1 MDRRR
6 KRELRDL
13 NTRAW
18 NGEKDIYAVNKS
30 LDSSLKKNTAF
41 IKRLRTAISAA
52 TLSTFLQEIRTLSLH
67 KYLSE
72 IISACYEGLCR
83 LKSPGEVEAG
93 VEIVSALHQ
102 RFGPAEFTE
111 FLGWLVGKGLATPEK
126 SLLKSLAA
134 EAREKEEKERIVR
147 QRVLLRVVTELWLV
161 GVLRTLDDVA
171 RPDDASHGKESLSG
185 SSNKA
190 PDTKAKPNGVGKG
203 GGAEPFPLEV
213 LKDLL
218 GHDRDHANLPLLVIF
233 VKAFGWDI
241 LGVREAGYE
250 GRKTVE
256 EDGTTK
262 TTLDATEGEGE
273 NEDGDENDS
282 VEETS
287 PLVDSTED
295 APLASLELQE
305 RFRNILN
312 RYFEDVKAHIIRDQK
327 AIAKQARKDSEAYV
341 KSGQL
346 FEDRQANYEKAL
358 KAQERLVSNAQVL
371 AESIGAEM
379 PDLKDSDDSSAL
391 GNGGIGLVKAG
402 DYLRGEGE
410 GAGIWE
416 DEDERRFY
424 ENLVDLKGKVP
435 GMLLEDGKKK
445 KTDTDEQV
453 GKKVDTSEIIPAE
466 STAPTAKTTDDDQS
480 TAIAN
485 KTIGAQVDALL
496 ARLPDL
502 TNKDLIDEAAIDFCF
517 LNSKASRNRLIKA
530 VQEIPKGRSDLL
542 PSYSRL
548 VATLGKYMPDII
560 KGLVDHLDQEFRSL
574 QRRKEKEFLGQARLG
589 NIRYLAEL
597 TKFGV
602 VPEHVIFHCLKVSL
616 DDFSRMNIEIICNL
630 LENCGRYLLRNPDMS
645 PRMTSFLETLKRK
658 KSVQHIGQQERML
671 IENAVYYVDPPLR
684 PTIQQKE
691 RTPIDLF
698 IRKLVYSDMTT
709 RNYARIIRSI
719 RRLHWEESE
728 VVTILEK
735 VLSKP
740 GKVKYG
746 NIYLLA
752 IVTSALFRYHQGF
765 VITVIDNVLEYIIVG
780 LEQNDFKFNQRRIA
794 EAKYL
799 GELYNFRMVDHPVI
813 FDTMYRILTFG
824 HGGPPVPGRTNPFD
838 MPDDFF
844 RIRLVA
850 ILLESCGVFFSRG
863 AAGKKLDYFLSFFQ
877 YYIYTK
883 DPLPMDIEFIVSDVY
898 AATRPQWKLASNI
911 EEASRA
917 FQLAMAQDQ
926 KTAGIEKVVEPE
938 EPDSEA
944 SSDEGDAGIPEG
956 DIDDASL
963 DSEEETEIDANA
975 DNLTSPTGNESEE
988 ENFKVTRQEEEI
1000 DPEDEADFEREYAK
1014 MMAESLDSRKF
1025 ERKATFDVPLP
1036 MRRKDREVATSS
1048 ELPSETTSGNG
1059 PSSGTMAFSL
1069 LTKRGNRQQTR
1080 TVALPS
1086 DSNFAIAMKSQ
1097 QAAEREEQQRIKN
1110 LVLNYDLN
1118 DGEEQDGDS
1127 ALQPLL
1133 PNPNIHTFTSGFDK
1147 NATTTFSRSDKSGS
1161 NRSGQRSRK
1170 LQLSDV
1176 DWYGPPKESSQNQ
1189 TPGNALKEENR
1200 ESRNI
1205 PELDVGVTSVSTR
1218 KVSKSYPN
1226 LTVESSPNDKG
1237 SPRKEENLPMRDTP
1251 GSISKK
1257 FHLR

>member
-1 MDRRR
+1 M
-6 KRELRDL
+6 
-13 NTRAW
+13 
-18 NGEKDIYAVNKS
+18 NKS

-391 GNGGIGLVKAG
+391 GNGGVGLVKAG

-728 VVTILEK
+728 VWAIFKLWTTFTNNLSKVVTILEK

-824 HGGPPVPGRTNPFD
+824 HG
-838 MPDDFF
+838 
-844 RIRLVA
+844 
-850 ILLESCGVFFSRG
+850 
-863 AAGKKLDYFLSFFQ
+863 
-877 YYIYTK
+877 
-883 DPLPMDIEFIVSDVY
+883 
-898 AATRPQWKLASNI
+898 
-911 EEASRA
+911 
-917 FQLAMAQDQ
+917 
-926 KTAGIEKVVEPE
+926 
-938 EPDSEA
+938 
-944 SSDEGDAGIPEG
+944 
-956 DIDDASL
+956 
-963 DSEEETEIDANA
+963 
-975 DNLTSPTGNESEE
+975 
-988 ENFKVTRQEEEI
+988 
-1000 DPEDEADFEREYAK
+1000 
-1014 MMAESLDSRKF
+1014 
-1025 ERKATFDVPLP
+1025 
-1036 MRRKDREVATSS
+1036 
-1048 ELPSETTSGNG
+1048 EL
-1059 PSSGTMAFSL
+1059 
-1069 LTKRGNRQQTR
+1069 
-1080 TVALPS
+1080 
-1086 DSNFAIAMKSQ
+1086 
-1097 QAAEREEQQRIKN
+1097 
-1110 LVLNYDLN
+1110 
-1118 DGEEQDGDS
+1118 
-1127 ALQPLL
+1127 
-1133 PNPNIHTFTSGFDK
+1133 
-1147 NATTTFSRSDKSGS
+1147 
-1161 NRSGQRSRK
+1161 K
-1170 LQLSDV
+1170 LQHITILQHANTIRWTACPWSHQSFR
-1176 DWYGPPKESSQNQ
+1176 Y
-1189 TPGNALKEENR
+1189 A
-1200 ESRNI
+1200 
-1205 PELDVGVTSVSTR
+1205 
-1218 KVSKSYPN
+1218 
-1226 LTVESSPNDKG
+1226 
-1237 SPRKEENLPMRDTP
+1237 
-1251 GSISKK
+1251 
-1257 FHLR
+1257 

>member
-1 MDRRR
+1 MRTTYKLFCLTLDI
-6 KRELRDL
+6 
-13 NTRAW
+13 
-18 NGEKDIYAVNKS
+18 DIYAVNKS

-218 GHDRDHANLPLLVIF
+218 GHDREHANLPLLVIF

-256 EDGTTK
+256 EDGTTNA
-262 TTLDATEGEGE
+262 TLDATEGEGE

-282 VEETS
+282 VEVTS

-295 APLASLELQE
+295 APLASPELQE
-305 RFRNILN
+305 RFRNILS

-445 KTDTDEQV
+445 KIDTDEQV
-453 GKKVDTSEIIPAE
+453 GKKVDTSETIPAE
-466 STAPTAKTTDDDQS
+466 TTPPTSKTADDDQS

-530 VQEIPKGRSDLL
+530 VQEVPKGRSDLL

-548 VATLGKYMPDII
+548 VATLGKYMPDIT

-728 VVTILEK
+728 VW
-735 VLSKP
+735 LSS
-740 GKVKYG
+740 
-746 NIYLLA
+746 NFREDLL
-752 IVTSALFRYHQGF
+752 T
-765 VITVIDNVLEYIIVG
+765 
-780 LEQNDFKFNQRRIA
+780 FNQR
-794 EAKYL
+794 
-799 GELYNFRMVDHPVI
+799 
-813 FDTMYRILTFG
+813 
-824 HGGPPVPGRTNPFD
+824 
-838 MPDDFF
+838 
-844 RIRLVA
+844 
-850 ILLESCGVFFSRG
+850 LLLF
-863 AAGKKLDYFLSFFQ
+863 
-877 YYIYTK
+877 
-883 DPLPMDIEFIVSDVY
+883 
-898 AATRPQWKLASNI
+898 
-911 EEASRA
+911 
-917 FQLAMAQDQ
+917 
-926 KTAGIEKVVEPE
+926 
-938 EPDSEA
+938 
-944 SSDEGDAGIPEG
+944 
-956 DIDDASL
+956 
-963 DSEEETEIDANA
+963 
-975 DNLTSPTGNESEE
+975 
-988 ENFKVTRQEEEI
+988 
-1000 DPEDEADFEREYAK
+1000 
-1014 MMAESLDSRKF
+1014 
-1025 ERKATFDVPLP
+1025 
-1036 MRRKDREVATSS
+1036 
-1048 ELPSETTSGNG
+1048 
-1059 PSSGTMAFSL
+1059 
-1069 LTKRGNRQQTR
+1069 
-1080 TVALPS
+1080 
-1086 DSNFAIAMKSQ
+1086 
-1097 QAAEREEQQRIKN
+1097 
-1110 LVLNYDLN
+1110 
-1118 DGEEQDGDS
+1118 
-1127 ALQPLL
+1127 
-1133 PNPNIHTFTSGFDK
+1133 
-1147 NATTTFSRSDKSGS
+1147 
-1161 NRSGQRSRK
+1161 
-1170 LQLSDV
+1170 
-1176 DWYGPPKESSQNQ
+1176 
-1189 TPGNALKEENR
+1189 
-1200 ESRNI
+1200 
-1205 PELDVGVTSVSTR
+1205 
-1218 KVSKSYPN
+1218 
-1226 LTVESSPNDKG
+1226 
-1237 SPRKEENLPMRDTP
+1237 
-1251 GSISKK
+1251 SKK
-1257 FHLR
+1257 SFQNPAK

>member
-1118 DGEEQDGDS
+1118 DGEEQDG
-1127 ALQPLL
+1127 
-1133 PNPNIHTFTSGFDK
+1133 FDK

-1176 DWYGPPKESSQNQ
+1176 DW
-1189 TPGNALKEENR
+1189 T
-1200 ESRNI
+1200 
-1205 PELDVGVTSVSTR
+1205 
-1218 KVSKSYPN
+1218 
-1226 LTVESSPNDKG
+1226 
-1237 SPRKEENLPMRDTP
+1237 
-1251 GSISKK
+1251 
-1257 FHLR
+1257 